1 MSYTTFDYSD
11 LHVSNSL
18 ATDNEVRVTC
28 KVKNSGNR
36 EGAEVV
42 QLYVRDKVSSVT
54 TPVKALKAFQKVY
67 LKPGEEKDVQLTVT
81 ADDLKLWN
89 RDMQF
94 VLEPGQFDVYVGAS
108 VEDIR
113 LQGSFSVE

>member
-1 MSYTTFDYSD
+1 M
-11 LHVSNSL
+11 
-18 ATDNEVRVTC
+18 DNQLPNGGVTVRC
-28 KVKNSGNR
+28 RVKNTGER

-54 TPVKALKAFQKVY
+54 TPVKALKAFRKIY
-67 LKPGEEKDVQLTVT
+67 LKPGEEQTITFSLS
-81 ADDLKLWN
+81 AEDLKLWN

-94 VLEPGQFDVYVGAS
+94 VLEPGEFEVYVGSS

-113 LQGSFSVE
+113 LQEVFEVQ